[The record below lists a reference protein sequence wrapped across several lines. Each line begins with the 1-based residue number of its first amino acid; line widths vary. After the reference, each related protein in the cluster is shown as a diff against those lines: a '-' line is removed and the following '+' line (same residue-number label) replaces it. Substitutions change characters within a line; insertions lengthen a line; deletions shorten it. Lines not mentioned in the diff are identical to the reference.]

1 MQNYLICYQACLR
14 CEHSLRLQDLALLKR
29 AFWTFKHENRRT
41 GVSGFS
47 HDPWFPPNC
56 VQKAWCLRGSVNVHH
71 LPSTCLLR
79 GFCARLPQYQFR
91 MVLSQN
97 LSISLIV
104 RLFYEWF
111 SKSDA
116 LLFDYLIKIWTTFE
130 VMVPELQT
138 RIVDF
143 RQEQLFRCSNGS
155 ASSIR

>member
-1 MQNYLICYQACLR
+1 
-14 CEHSLRLQDLALLKR
+14 
-29 AFWTFKHENRRT
+29 
-41 GVSGFS
+41 
-47 HDPWFPPNC
+47 
-56 VQKAWCLRGSVNVHH
+56 
-71 LPSTCLLR
+71 
-79 GFCARLPQYQFR
+79 

-104 RLFYEWF
+104 RLFYELF

-130 VMVPELQT
+130 AMVPELQT